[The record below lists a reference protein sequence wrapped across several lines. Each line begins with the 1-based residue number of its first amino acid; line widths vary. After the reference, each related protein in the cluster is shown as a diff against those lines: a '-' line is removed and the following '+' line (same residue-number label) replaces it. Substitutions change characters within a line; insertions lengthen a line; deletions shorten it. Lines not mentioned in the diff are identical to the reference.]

1 MSNLLNNERS
11 ADIDRVRLVMLYA
24 LRFERESPQSV
35 EQLISRLA
43 AKTSKHKA
51 GVWIMEDRPC
61 FFVSLDSQD
70 VSVKICEGE
79 ILIISS
85 CLCS

>member
-1 MSNLLNNERS
+1 MLQAVLNLLNNEKS

-51 GVWIMEDRPC
+51 GVWKAED
-61 FFVSLDSQD
+61 
-70 VSVKICEGE
+70 
-79 ILIISS
+79 
-85 CLCS
+85 